1 METFINSSW
10 VLNLKTF
17 PSIIIAP
24 EPSIHSSLFWTLE
37 TSFNTSF
44 ILKLKCVLLFILKL
58 GTFFHLLFIYYLFPN
73 LELSFI
79 YPVSWI
85 PETFSHS
92 SWILNLG
99 NVLSVFLNPE
109 WWALETKLSGKLTSN
124 TRILNLKKIVHLFYL
139 DSFSLLNRSYQCSSN
154 LGSTQASKVGSI
166 FNLFGFM
173 VENLKV

>member
-79 YPVSWI
+79 YPESRKLSLIHPGSWI
-85 PETFSHS
+85 LETFFQF
-92 SWILNLG
+92 SWILNGEPWKPNCPG
-99 NVLSVFLNPE
+99 NSRQIQEF
-109 WWALETKLSGKLTSN
+109 W
-124 TRILNLKKIVHLFYL
+124 ILKKIVNLFYL
-139 DSFSLLNRSYQCSSN
+139 DSFSLLNRSYQCPSN